1 MQRYITAFVAT
12 RDPNAF
18 RKKKTGL
25 ITFSKY
31 GSEASMV
38 NFNLTFVD
46 VVVDPIKDSRYA
58 AFSFTVHVFSLWLFP
73 FDCESSADVI
83 DQDVIGG
90 RRHVFLRSWIEQQ
103 YTEVTAKLLL
113 SMLEIL
119 SPVERIRG
127 AH

>member
-1 MQRYITAFVAT
+1 VTTALDMQRSITAFVAT
-12 RDPNAF
+12 RDSNALW
-18 RKKKTGL
+18 KKTGL
-25 ITFSKY
+25 ITFSEH
-31 GSEASMV
+31 GSEASVV

-90 RRHVFLRSWIEQQ
+90 RRGVFVRSWIE
-103 YTEVTAKLLL
+103 
-113 SMLEIL
+113 
-119 SPVERIRG
+119 
-127 AH
+127 